1 MRLRGYHLRR
11 IATAIFRP
19 LGHEDAEQTIRA
31 SIMSG
36 IAFVTGATAG
46 FGQAITRRLIHEG
59 WRVIASGRRTERL
72 EALREELGNNLLPL
86 TLDMTDAAALKAL
99 PSSLPEGWKD
109 VDVLI
114 NNAGLAL
121 GLDPAQDAEYSDW
134 ETMIAT
140 NVSGLSTI
148 TRALLPGMVA
158 RNKGYVLSIGSTAGA
173 YAYKGAN
180 VYGAT
185 KAFVAQFMNNLRC
198 DLLGTRV
205 RVTNIAPGLCGGSE
219 FSNVRLGDATKAA
232 AVYEGTQPLTPE
244 DIAETVS
251 WLLQLPAHVNVNY
264 IEMMPVCQAP
274 AGLAVKRDI

>member
-11 IATAIFRP
+11 IAIAIFRP
-19 LGHEDAEQTIRA
+19 LGHGDAEQTIRA

>member
-19 LGHEDAEQTIRA
+19 LGHWDAEQTIRA

-158 RNKGYVLSIGSTAGA
+158 RNKGYVLSVGSTAGA